1 MDRKTE
7 IRELDDRVKRIN
19 LLGLPAAL
27 FTGLGLYS
35 VFAAEGQ
42 AFHILLDDPA
52 VGWAL
57 LIGGALAQ
65 AWVIFRVIPLIRRR
79 RELSGH

>member
-1 MDRKTE
+1 MDTE
-7 IRELDDRVKRIN
+7 TQIRQLDDRVKRIN

-35 VFAAEGQ
+35 VFAADGR
-42 AFHILLDDPA
+42 AFHVLLDSPT

-57 LIGGALAQ
+57 LLSGASAQ

-79 RELSGH
+79 RALSGQ